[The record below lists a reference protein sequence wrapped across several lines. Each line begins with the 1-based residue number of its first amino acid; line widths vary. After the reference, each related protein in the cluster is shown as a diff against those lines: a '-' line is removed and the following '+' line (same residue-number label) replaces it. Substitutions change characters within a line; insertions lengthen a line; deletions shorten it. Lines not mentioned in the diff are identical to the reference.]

1 MLTFFLC
8 HYLIVFQ
15 NYITDYNS
23 IFSKFMSF
31 EYLPE
36 LGTKINDLDT
46 PALVIDLDL
55 VESNLSIMQ
64 NAANKMNINLRPHS
78 KTHKSTYWA
87 KKQITLGAIGIC
99 CAKIGEAE
107 IMSRS
112 GVDNILIA
120 NQIIGHSKIER
131 LISIAKMSNVIVAC
145 DSEKNI
151 RELSMASTLNSLTL
165 GVLVEINVG
174 QNRCGIDPVKS
185 LEFAKL
191 IDTLPGLTFK
201 GIMGYEG
208 HIVGEKDYEIR
219 SKKARESMKF
229 LQDSVEIIKAGGLK
243 CEIVSAAGTGTYSFS
258 GSVKEVTELQCG
270 SYIFMDGDYMNV
282 MDDFDSA
289 LFLLTSVIS
298 NNVHNQIVVDCGLK
312 SISVDRGLANVITPN
327 DAEIVKHSEEH
338 TIISTDGDLEIGDK
352 VRLLPQHGDTTINL
366 HDFYFGVRNGK
377 LETIIPIDARGKF
390 R

>member
-15 NYITDYNS
+15 NYITDYDL
-23 IFSKFMSF
+23 IFRKFMSF

-55 VESNLSIMQ
+55 VENNLFKMQ

-120 NQIIGHSKIER
+120 NQIIGHTKIER

-174 QNRCGIDPVKS
+174 QNRCGIDPAKS

>member
-15 NYITDYNS
+15 NYITDYDL
-23 IFSKFMSF
+23 IFRKFMSF

-55 VESNLSIMQ
+55 VENNLFKMQ

-120 NQIIGHSKIER
+120 NQIIGHTKIER

-151 RELSMASTLNSLTL
+151 RNYPWLRHS
-165 GVLVEINVG
+165 
-174 QNRCGIDPVKS
+174 
-185 LEFAKL
+185 
-191 IDTLPGLTFK
+191 
-201 GIMGYEG
+201 
-208 HIVGEKDYEIR
+208 IV
-219 SKKARESMKF
+219 
-229 LQDSVEIIKAGGLK
+229 
-243 CEIVSAAGTGTYSFS
+243 
-258 GSVKEVTELQCG
+258 
-270 SYIFMDGDYMNV
+270 
-282 MDDFDSA
+282 
-289 LFLLTSVIS
+289 
-298 NNVHNQIVVDCGLK
+298 
-312 SISVDRGLANVITPN
+312 
-327 DAEIVKHSEEH
+327 
-338 TIISTDGDLEIGDK
+338 
-352 VRLLPQHGDTTINL
+352 
-366 HDFYFGVRNGK
+366 
-377 LETIIPIDARGKF
+377 
-390 R
+390 